1 MPNVRADRTIASSS
15 DKVSGQPMPL
25 IAGPVEVWCYLSA
38 KPRNDPALRHI
49 EVIEHRLVRG
59 IEPPEAMFEKPFADK
74 LGIVLAAQPYQHRD
88 QPAIGEEQA
97 TVLVG
102 ASGVHRNILT
112 RDFHFNA

>member
-1 MPNVRADRTIASSS
+1 
-15 DKVSGQPMPL
+15 
-25 IAGPVEVWCYLSA
+25 
-38 KPRNDPALRHI
+38 
-49 EVIEHRLVRG
+49 
-59 IEPPEAMFEKPFADK
+59 MFEKPFADK

-102 ASGVHRNILT
+102 ASGMHRNILT